1 MNSHANSENN
11 GKVLSAIVSK
21 QEFLVTLL
29 PIMEEEFSFKKE
41 WVSEELNSFLDQL
54 TDNFY
59 AFIEYPYVDK
69 FYRNS
74 YYNYFATKH
83 RYYPKDC
90 IRVSLFID
98 EIRYEDF
105 RGSAQKKY
113 LTDNFLGYFILRP
126 TLPRVIGRSVISPK
140 LLKTHSFKYCA
151 VRTEPLINGVKLHLM
166 GFPYSSQDT
175 ETITCAE
182 TTVWVIMEY
191 FGHKY
196 PDYKPVLPSKI
207 ISTLS
212 SFSYERQLPSHG
224 LSADQISYA
233 LKQYD
238 FGVRL
243 YSEDDFQDEFKNLFF
258 DYIESGIP
266 FIATLQNVNIGHAI
280 TVFGQENIS
289 AESIDDFLEVNK
301 KQLNNGIEIID
312 CSLIERKYL
321 AMDDNYPPFKL
332 ADFSEPTSYYHDPAF
347 AGAKITSI
355 IVPLY
360 PKIYL
365 EAFQA
370 RALIYHIC
378 ETTLTKIISGE
389 IVLRLFLTSSRSY
402 KNFVS
407 QNLTMDLTTKN
418 EIIETKMPKFIWVA
432 ELSTREI
439 FKKNEAMAM
448 IVLDATEA
456 NEYIL
461 ESLLFIAIND
471 KFIKF
476 HPDGIKYSEISL
488 KTFNSFNNLK
498 GV

>member
-1 MNSHANSENN
+1 
-11 GKVLSAIVSK
+11 
-21 QEFLVTLL
+21 
-29 PIMEEEFSFKKE
+29 
-41 WVSEELNSFLDQL
+41 
-54 TDNFY
+54 
-59 AFIEYPYVDK
+59 
-69 FYRNS
+69 
-74 YYNYFATKH
+74 
-83 RYYPKDC
+83 
-90 IRVSLFID
+90 
-98 EIRYEDF
+98 
-105 RGSAQKKY
+105 
-113 LTDNFLGYFILRP
+113 
-126 TLPRVIGRSVISPK
+126 
-140 LLKTHSFKYCA
+140 
-151 VRTEPLINGVKLHLM
+151 
-166 GFPYSSQDT
+166 
-175 ETITCAE
+175 
-182 TTVWVIMEY
+182 MEY
-191 FGHKY
+191 FGYKY
-196 PDYKPVLPSKI
+196 AEYKPVLPSKI

-233 LKQYD
+233 LKQFD

-243 YSEDDFQDEFKNLFF
+243 YSKEDFQNDFQNLFF

-266 FIATLQNVNIGHAI
+266 FIATLQNDSIGHAI

-289 AESIDDFLEVNK
+289 AEAIDNFEEVNK
-301 KQLNNGIEIID
+301 KPLNNGLKIID

-332 ADFSEPTSYYHDPAF
+332 ANFEEPTSYYHDPAF
-347 AGAKITSI
+347 AGARITSI

-360 PKIYL
+360 SKIYL

-370 RALIYHIC
+370 RALVYQIC
-378 ETTLTKIISGE
+378 ETALTGLIVGE
-389 IVLRLFLTSSRSY
+389 IVLRLFLTSSRSF

-407 QNLTMDLTTKN
+407 QNSTMDLTAKN
-418 EIIETKMPKFIWVA
+418 EVVETKMPKFIWVA
-432 ELSTREI
+432 ELSTKEL
-439 FKKNEAMAM
+439 FKKNQSSGM

-476 HPDGIKYSEISL
+476 QPDGINFSDISL